1 MTDCIVVGGGLI
13 GMLTARFLNEAG
25 VKVMVLEQGGMGQE
39 STWAGGGILSPMYPW
54 RYPEP
59 VNRLAFY
66 SQPRYESL
74 CQTLFDE
81 TGIDPEWTRSGML
94 MLSPEDAQSGLDWAS
109 ESGADMKQVDA
120 ETAKELE
127 PALADGLDGSLWM
140 PRIAQL
146 RNPRMG
152 QALRRALELKGVTL
166 REQVRVTGLIVK
178 EGRVSGVS
186 TDTGSVMADNVLVAG
201 GAWSAQLVRMVTGP
215 LPVEPVRGQM
225 VLFKSEPDVLKRI
238 VLDQG
243 RYLIPRRDGRILMGS
258 TVEYV
263 GFDKRTTE
271 AAREELVSA
280 AIARVPSLKY
290 AEVERHWAGLRP
302 GSPDGIPFIG
312 PHPEIQGLYVNT
324 GHFRNGVI
332 MGLASAQ
339 QAANL
344 MLGQEPV
351 VDPEPYLLK
360 P

>member
-25 VKVMVLEQGGMGQE
+25 VNVMVLEQGGMGQE
-39 STWAGGGILSPMYPW
+39 SSWAGGGILSPLYPW

-59 VNRLAFY
+59 VNRLAAY

-74 CQTLFDE
+74 CQKLYEE
-81 TGIDPEWTRSGML
+81 TGIDPEWTRSGLL
-94 MLSPEDAQSGLDWAS
+94 MLSPEDAREGIEWSKAAGS
-109 ESGADMKQVDA
+109 EMQLVEPDQVQ
-120 ETAKELE
+120 ELE
-127 PALADGLDGSLWM
+127 PGLQGETAGSLWM
-140 PRIAQL
+140 PQIAQL
-146 RNPRMG
+146 RNPRMA
-152 QALRRALELKGVTL
+152 QSLRRGLELKGVSL
-166 REQVRVTGLIVK
+166 REQVRVTGLVVK
-178 EGRVSGVS
+178 DGRVAGVS
-186 TDTGSVMADNVLVAG
+186 TDTGSVMADQVLVAG
-201 GAWSAQLVRMVTGP
+201 GAWSAQLIRMVTGP
-215 LPVEPVRGQM
+215 IPVEPVRGQM
-225 VLFKSEPDVLKRI
+225 VLFKTEPDVLKRI

-243 RYLIPRRDGRILMGS
+243 RYLIPRRDGHILMGS

-271 AAREELVSA
+271 AAREELIEA
-280 AIARVPSLKY
+280 AINRVPALKY

-312 PHPEIQGLYVNT
+312 PHPEIEGLHVNT

-339 QAANL
+339 LAANL